1 MKNIY
6 LGLILIA
13 VFTNAL
19 AEINSNKTFNLLCIE
34 EDSTGFIWKNNNWK
48 QTVFTTDKY
57 LVKKLRNSE
66 VFRGCES
73 SFSPELDNKSSAVRD
88 FSESCY
94 EIKKFGEESFKIKN
108 KYIGASCGESWTR
121 GTTSEQFNLED
132 VACNDMQFK
141 PNGWFH
147 KSSARAGLQ
156 DTASSKS
163 TLSVSVGKCSIL

>member
-34 EDSTGFIWKNNNWK
+34 EGSTGFIWKNNNWK
-48 QTVFTTDKY
+48 QTDFTTDKY

-66 VFRGCES
+66 ALFGCKD
-73 SFSPELDNKSSAVRD
+73 SFSSDINDTAK
-88 FSESCY
+88 FSKSCY
-94 EIKKFGEESFKIKN
+94 DIKRFGGKSLKVKS
-108 KYIGASCGESWTR
+108 KYLGEYCSEWWTR
-121 GTTSEQFNLED
+121 GTTSEQFILD
-132 VACNDMQFK
+132 KVYCNEMQFK

-147 KSSARAGLQ
+147 KSSTNPDLPELK
-156 DTASSKS
+156 DTASNKS
-163 TLSVSVGKCSIL
+163 TLSVSVGKCSTL